1 MASVQILSWADVDKP
16 LMQQDYIIYQE
27 IFKKS

>member
-1 MASVQILSWADVDKP
+1 MASVQILWWADVDKP
-16 LMQQDYIIYQE
+16 PMQRDYTIYQE